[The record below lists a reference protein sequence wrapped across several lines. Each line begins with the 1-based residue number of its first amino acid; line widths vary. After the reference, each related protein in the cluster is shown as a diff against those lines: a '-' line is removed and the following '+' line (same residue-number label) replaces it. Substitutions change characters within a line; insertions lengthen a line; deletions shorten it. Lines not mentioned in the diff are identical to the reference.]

1 MGSEGAQHFI
11 AVLVTYNLY
20 TTLKGWSS
28 IPVRSYKG
36 MSNPIAMICL
46 TNSNMLKIN
55 NIYTVLTTYPCYD
68 EHIF

>member
-11 AVLVTYNLY
+11 AVLVTYNLH

-46 TNSNMLKIN
+46 SNSNMLKIN
-55 NIYTVLTTYPCYD
+55 IQS
-68 EHIF
+68 